1 MKTKFNALMVNEADK
16 VTVQNLRE
24 KFQLTE
30 KQVVNLLI
38 DVATENADVLEAR
51 AAELNEQLEANK
63 ASHKNQKMAEYKQ
76 KATAK
81 RKVQSVEKLKA
92 KLAVIEGGEPEP
104 AGDEVTEAGE

>member
-16 VTVQNLRE
+16 VIVQNLRE
-24 KFQLTE
+24 TLDLTE

-38 DVATENADVLEAR
+38 DVAMSNVEQLEAR
-51 AAELNEQLEANK
+51 AAELNEQLEAEK
-63 ASHKNQKMAEYKQ
+63 VSHKTQKMAEYKQ

-81 RKVQSVEKLKA
+81 RKAQSVEKLKA